1 MVSYLHDAQPL
12 PTPLARADQQEVR
25 AADFAIPARV
35 RQVVELVIAIHTVE
49 ARFLRGDAIS
59 FWFVATLLF
68 RWRRKGRWAQCV
80 FETRRHWSFSFHAH
94 GGLGGDVQTRTTM
107 ARM

>member
-1 MVSYLHDAQPL
+1 MVPYLYDAQRL
-12 PTPLARADQQEVR
+12 PTPLARADQPEVR

-35 RQVVELVIAIHTVE
+35 RQVVELVIAIHIVE
-49 ARFLRGDAIS
+49 AGFLRGDAIR

-68 RWRRKGRWAQCV
+68 RWRRKGRWAQGV

-94 GGLGGDVQTRTTM
+94 GGLGGHVQARTTM